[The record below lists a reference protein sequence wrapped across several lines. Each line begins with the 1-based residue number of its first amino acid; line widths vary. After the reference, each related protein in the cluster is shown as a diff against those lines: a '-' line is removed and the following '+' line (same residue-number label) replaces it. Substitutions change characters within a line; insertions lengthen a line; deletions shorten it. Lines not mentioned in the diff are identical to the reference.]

1 MTAGALRCSAV
12 VLSFNSARHLGACVA
27 SIAAAYREAGWPGE
41 ILVFEN
47 GSTDGSAALLRDLE
61 AQHPGVVRGFYSP
74 VNTGTTKS
82 RNTALGAARGA
93 RILVMDADARIDCRT
108 LAVLDQ
114 VLDEDRR
121 CGIAVPRLV
130 YPDGR
135 FQLSVDRFPTVTGK
149 LMRVLALRRLEREAG
164 ARAPKERTTVD
175 YAISAVWLMRRELL
189 EAVGYFDERI
199 FYSPEDVDYCL
210 RVWQAGWSI
219 VYEPAVTAVHDAQ
232 ELSRRIRINRF
243 TIGHALG
250 LLYYFRK
257 HRYWLGRERLYRRIG
272 RASA

>member
-1 MTAGALRCSAV
+1 MSDGALHCSAV
-12 VLSFNSARHLGACVA
+12 VLSFNSARHLGACVE
-27 SIAAAYREAGWPGE
+27 SIAGAYREAGWAGE

-47 GSTDGSAALLRDLE
+47 GSTDGSAALLHELE
-61 AQHPGVVRGFYSP
+61 ARYPGVVRGFYSP

-93 RILVMDADARIDCRT
+93 RILVMDADARIDARALAT
-108 LAVLDQ
+108 LDAVLD
-114 VLDEDRR
+114 DDPR
-121 CGIAVPRLV
+121 CGIAVPRLL

-149 LMRVLALRRLEREAG
+149 LLRALALRRLERRAG
-164 ARAPKERTTVD
+164 ERAPQERTAVD

-189 EAVGYFDERI
+189 QSVGCFDERI

-210 RVWQAGWSI
+210 RVWEAGWSI
-219 VYEPAVTAVHDAQ
+219 IYEPAASAVHDAQ

-243 TIGHALG
+243 TVGHALG

-257 HRYWLGRERLYRRIG
+257 HRYFFGLDRLYRRIG